1 MLHIEQLEDGCYH
14 ITLEYSVDGFGFRYE
29 WTFRECE
36 RCSARRKRSEN
47 SSQDRLTAGL
57 W

>member
-1 MLHIEQLEDGCYH
+1 MLLIEQLEDGCYH

-36 RCSARRKRSEN
+36 SDAQPAEN
-47 SSQDRLTAGL
+47 GL
-57 W
+57 RISLKIG

>member
-1 MLHIEQLEDGCYH
+1 MLLIEQLEDGCYH

-36 RCSARRKRSEN
+36 SEAQPDKN
-47 SSQDRLTAGL
+47 GL
-57 W
+57 RISLKIG